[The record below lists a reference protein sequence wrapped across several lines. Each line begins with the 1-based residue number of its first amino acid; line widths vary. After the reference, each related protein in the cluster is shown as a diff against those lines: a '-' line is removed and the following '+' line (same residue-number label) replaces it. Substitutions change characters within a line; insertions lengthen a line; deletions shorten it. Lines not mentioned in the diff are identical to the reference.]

1 VRLLAL
7 GFYKMSQR
15 RKTKYENIIF
25 LILLLISFSFIIGRF
40 TSTVR
45 LIKNLI
51 YCFSYSNLNLTN
63 YIFYPSGNFTN
74 DIKSIIYMRYE
85 NIAYKQKNREL
96 TDKLRNYDTMLR
108 EYNNL
113 SKLLKLTKVKN
124 TVSLFARIS
133 IRDPNKWYRW
143 FIINKGQK
151 DGLYNELPV
160 LMFNKKKDTLCAV
173 GRIVETYR
181 SSSKVALITNAAYAL
196 PVEIKNKGVN
206 CLAEGFDSNL
216 LRITYIP
223 RDADI
228 KAGDEVVVSE
238 LSSVF
243 QKDTPVGI
251 ITDISEK
258 SSVDFKTATAK
269 VFFEIDTIYEA
280 VIILIPEIKI

>member
-1 VRLLAL
+1 
-7 GFYKMSQR
+7 
-15 RKTKYENIIF
+15 
-25 LILLLISFSFIIGRF
+25 
-40 TSTVR
+40 
-45 LIKNLI
+45 
-51 YCFSYSNLNLTN
+51 
-63 YIFYPSGNFTN
+63 
-74 DIKSIIYMRYE
+74 MRYE
-85 NIAYKQKNREL
+85 NIAYKRKNREL
-96 TDKLRNYDTMLR
+96 TDKLRNYDTMVK

-143 FIINKGQK
+143 FIINKGQN

-160 LMFNKKKDTLCAV
+160 LMFNKKKDMLCAV

-196 PVEIKNKGVN
+196 PVEIKDKGVN

-223 RDADI
+223 RDVDV
-228 KAGDEVVVSE
+228 KAGDEIVVSE

-251 ITDISEK
+251 ITDVSEK

-269 VFFEIDTIYEA
+269 VFFDVDTIYEA
-280 VIILIPEIKI
+280 VILVPEIKI